1 MKNQDEKGKHGGD
14 SENKAQRRQ
23 PGTKMAA
30 SGAPDI
36 AATARVK
43 HQTQRKRLMREAIVR
58 TASRENAADEEGDVE
73 ETGAAIRTE
82 HIP

>member
-1 MKNQDEKGKHGGD
+1 MEATRKIRRNGGNL
-14 SENKAQRRQ
+14 EQRWPPAVPLTLMQ
-23 PGTKMAA
+23 V
-30 SGAPDI
+30 

-58 TASRENAADEEGDVE
+58 AASRENAADEEGDVE